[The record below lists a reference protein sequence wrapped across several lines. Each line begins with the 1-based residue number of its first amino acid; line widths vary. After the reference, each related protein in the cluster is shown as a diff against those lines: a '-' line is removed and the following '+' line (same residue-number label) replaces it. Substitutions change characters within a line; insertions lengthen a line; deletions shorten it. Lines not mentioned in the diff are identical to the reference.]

1 MKSEE
6 IQEVAFTIIL
16 RSGEART
23 IVHEAFQDMRNSK
36 YDRAQERLAQS
47 NDKLVEAHKAQTKLL
62 QRNANGEDINMEII
76 MVHAQDH
83 LMSTMTLREVAVEML
98 AFYEKVGI

>member
-1 MKSEE
+1 MKNEE
-6 IQEVAFTIIL
+6 IQEVAFNTIL

-23 IVHEAFQDMRNSK
+23 MVHEAFQDMRNSR
-36 YDRAQERLAQS
+36 YEEAQERLAQS
-47 NDKLVEAHKAQTKLL
+47 NEKLIEAHQAQTKLL
-62 QRNANGEDINMEII
+62 QRNAKGEDINMEII

-98 AFYEKVGI
+98 VFYEKVGI